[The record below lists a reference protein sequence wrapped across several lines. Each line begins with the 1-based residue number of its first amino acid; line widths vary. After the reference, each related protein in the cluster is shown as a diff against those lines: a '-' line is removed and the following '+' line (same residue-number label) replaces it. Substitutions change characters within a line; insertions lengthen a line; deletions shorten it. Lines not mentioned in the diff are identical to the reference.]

1 MVLLT
6 KWLRFYDEEVIIS
19 VTVWIS
25 PMQQIGFLPLLIFYS
40 TFQQLTFGWKPNRS
54 TKIPSKVVF
63 LAGQPL
69 GYLSSWPL
77 FAFAHHFIIW
87 YAAEKVYP
95 GTDFDKYAVLGV
107 GRSTR
112 CVTRLLKVKSEL
124 GWKAG

>member
-40 TFQQLTFGWKPNRS
+40 TFQVMS

-124 GWKAG
+124 GLEGWLSKYSS